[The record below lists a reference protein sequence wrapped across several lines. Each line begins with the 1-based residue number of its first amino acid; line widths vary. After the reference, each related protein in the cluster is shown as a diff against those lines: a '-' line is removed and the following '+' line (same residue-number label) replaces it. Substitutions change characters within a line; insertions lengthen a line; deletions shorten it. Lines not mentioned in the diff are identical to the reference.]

1 MVVLWQKFDSAE
13 DFKKWAF
20 GVARLETLKFLQSR
34 ARDRHVFDD
43 ELANRLADD
52 MVSMEQRHFS
62 QREALGGC
70 LQKLGD
76 AQRELTFEAY
86 TKGVR
91 MNELARHG
99 KTPMAIYKLLHVTAT
114 PWVVPS
120 DREGGDRMSADWHD
134 TIQRYMSGS
143 TTREESEALE
153 DALKNDAELRLLYL
167 DYLNLDLAL
176 EAKAETSGELAEIVP
191 ISDLNSA
198 PASSRKPMRSV
209 LAIAAVFALLL
220 SLATLF
226 FKPTSEPAAWVWQ
239 ATGTQTVS
247 VGESLSPGRVVNLL
261 SGQVRIRF
269 AWAPSR

>member
-1 MVVLWQKFDSAE
+1 MPQSFDTAKHDRFLRLVAEHQAALHNFIRSMLPNREEASEVLQDVMVVLWQKFDSAE

-91 MNELARHG
+91 MNELAARHG
-99 KTPMAIYKLLHVTAT
+99 KTPMAIYKLLHRVRQTLLECVRRQIA
-114 PWVVPS
+114 
-120 DREGGDRMSADWHD
+120 
-134 TIQRYMSGS
+134 
-143 TTREESEALE
+143 REETA
-153 DALKNDAELRLLYL
+153 
-167 DYLNLDLAL
+167 
-176 EAKAETSGELAEIVP
+176 
-191 ISDLNSA
+191 
-198 PASSRKPMRSV
+198 
-209 LAIAAVFALLL
+209 
-220 SLATLF
+220 
-226 FKPTSEPAAWVWQ
+226 
-239 ATGTQTVS
+239 
-247 VGESLSPGRVVNLL
+247 
-261 SGQVRIRF
+261 
-269 AWAPSR
+269 